1 MKNKRK
7 IVVTERNLLTLFT
20 SAKSYITSV
29 KSLKYDNISF
39 L

>member
-7 IVVTERNLLTLFT
+7 IVVTERNLLTLFI
-20 SAKSYITSV
+20 SAKSYTTSV

>member
-7 IVVTERNLLTLFT
+7 CVVTESNLLTLFK